1 MKPETQYLAT
11 VNYSITVKDV
21 VLLTPETELAPA
33 TYQVTHKPIDLNEDG
48 ALLPVE
54 VDFYLCDYAGHRY
67 RFISVNG
74 NEGIVE
80 DVLRCHVGPC
90 VEMTGIIY
98 KSVGSGVAPFIAP
111 INYSLLDRTAK
122 DYGEKIDNDIQWK
135 YPNNVNIKW
144 HQEGLS
150 FTSDPADRKIV
161 TYTAGSLSHHLWYL
175 LSRYKVLEVVGRINY
190 HPERFW
196 TFAGNTITLASTA
209 KHYIYGKIP
218 YAEEVTTGEI
228 VIATDYRHEHYY
240 EGYILIL
247 LGVYESPDFTMLYG
261 GVSSGGAGETHPP
274 VTIDPASADKAT
286 IGADQI
292 LYLTPLGF
300 ATFDLPFEFCVS
312 AGISQ
317 IFTIDLYAVYPY
329 TINSLIAES
338 DGTLSAVAA
347 KIDGVSITGLSSVS
361 VSTLAVVD
369 STSGNAVVLGNR
381 VTLVTSVTYSGF
393 PTYIRGKLKITR
405 A

>member
-196 TFAGNTITLASTA
+196 SFTGNTTTLASTA

-218 YAEEVTTGEI
+218 YAEELTTGEI

-261 GVSSGGAGETHPP
+261 GVSSGGETHPP
-274 VTIDPASADKAT
+274 VTIAAGSESRGSIDANQVLTINEQTTTDQDYIGFVSQTGTADPTAIVPKNT
-286 IGADQI
+286 IGVI
-292 LYLTPLGF
+292 
-300 ATFDLPFEFCVS
+300 
-312 AGISQ
+312 
-317 IFTIDLYAVYPY
+317 
-329 TINSLIAES
+329 
-338 DGTLSAVAA
+338 TLSRTAVGTYQFNSSGLFTVDKTAPIDDIMMDQLGNLYTLNWISTSVLELKTYAA
-347 KIDGVSITGLSSVS
+347 ANISVLADGVLNKRYINITI
-361 VSTLAVVD
+361 
-369 STSGNAVVLGNR
+369 
-381 VTLVTSVTYSGF
+381 Y
-393 PTYIRGKLKITR
+393 P
-405 A
+405 